1 MRVLMLSWEYPP
13 HVVGG
18 MGKHVTE
25 LAPALAALGIEVYL
39 LTPLLRGGA
48 ARERVDGVEV
58 LRIPV
63 PPMEDYEFVSFAQQ
77 ANRELEYA
85 ALALRDELGHIDL
98 LHAHDWLVSHVAS
111 ALKHRWRVPLVAT
124 IHATERGRG
133 RGYLTST
140 HAERINGLE
149 WWLTYE
155 AWRVI
160 VCSQFMANEVE
171 SYFTTPP
178 DKIDVVP
185 NGVHVL
191 PDPFATP
198 ADRLAFR
205 RRFAADNEAIVYYVG
220 RVVYEK
226 GLGVLLAAWPRVLAT
241 LRARLV
247 IAGTGGYL
255 DALKA
260 QAWELG
266 ISGNVLFT
274 GFVSDADRDR
284 LYRIADVAVFPSLY
298 EAFGIVAL
306 EAMAA
311 RCPVVVSDTGGLGEV
326 VQAHKNGI
334 SVPPDDPEKLAWGVC
349 HSLAQHEWSLK
360 RATQALHDVREQY
373 TWARIAFSTAAI
385 YQRIYDEWQAGTWGR
400 ELLRAPDGQG

>member
-25 LAPALAALGIEVYL
+25 LAPALASIGVEVYL

-48 ARERVDGVEV
+48 HRERVDGVEV

-63 PPMEDYEFVSFAQQ
+63 PPMEDYEFVSFVQQ
-77 ANRELEYA
+77 ANRELEHA
-85 ALALRDELGHIDL
+85 AVALRDELGHIDL
-98 LHAHDWLVSHVAS
+98 LHAHDWLVAHVAS

-133 RGYLTST
+133 RGYLASV

-160 VCSQFMANEVE
+160 VCSQFMAAEVE
-171 SYFTTPP
+171 TYFTTPA

-185 NGVHVL
+185 NGVHLL
-191 PDPFATP
+191 PEAFATP
-198 ADRLAFR
+198 ADRRTFR

-220 RVVYEK
+220 RVVFEK
-226 GLGVLLAAWPRVLAT
+226 GLGVLLASWPRVLAR

-247 IAGTGGYL
+247 IAGAGGYL

-266 ISGNVLFT
+266 ITGDVLFT

-311 RCPVVVSDTGGLGEV
+311 RCPVVVSETGGLAEV
-326 VQAHKNGI
+326 VHSHENGI
-334 SVPPDDPEKLAWGVC
+334 AVTPDDAEALAWGIC
-349 HSLAQHEWSLK
+349 HTLTQPEWARRRAEQGLK
-360 RATQALHDVREQY
+360 DVRDHYSWE
-373 TWARIAFSTAAI
+373 RIAHDTLAV
-385 YQRIYDEWQAGTWGR
+385 YQHVFDAWQEGTWGR
-400 ELLRAPDGQG
+400 ELLLP

>member
-25 LAPALAALGIEVYL
+25 LAPALAAIGIEVYL
-39 LTPLLRGGA
+39 VTPLLRGGA

-58 LRIPV
+58 LRVPV
-63 PPMEDYEFVSFAQQ
+63 PPMEDYEFVSFVQQ
-77 ANRELEYA
+77 ANRELEHA
-85 ALALRDELGHIDL
+85 AVALHDELGHIDL
-98 LHAHDWLVSHVAS
+98 LHAHDWLVAHVAD
-111 ALKHRWRVPLVAT
+111 AIKHRWRVPLVAT

-133 RGYLTST
+133 RGYLASV

-160 VCSQFMANEVE
+160 VCSQSMAAEIE
-171 SYFTTPP
+171 DYFTTPP

-191 PDPFATP
+191 PSPFATP
-198 ADRLAFR
+198 AERLAFR
-205 RRFAADNEAIVYYVG
+205 RRFADDNEAIVYYVG

-226 GLGVLLAAWPRVLAT
+226 GLGVLLKAWPLVRART
-241 LRARLV
+241 RARLV

-255 DALKA
+255 DALKI

-266 ISGNVLFT
+266 ITSHLLFT
-274 GFVSDADRDR
+274 GFISDVDRDR

-326 VQAHKNGI
+326 VHSHENGI
-334 SVPPDDPEKLAWGVC
+334 AVTPDDAEALAWGIC
-349 HSLAQHEWSLK
+349 HTIAEPDWARK
-360 RATQALHDVREQY
+360 RSAQALRDVRERY
-373 TWARIAFSTAAI
+373 TWPRIARDTVDI
-385 YQRIYDEWQAGTWGR
+385 YQRVYDAWQGGTWGR
-400 ELLRAPDGQG
+400 ELLRAPDSQS